1 MILASK
7 LMGAGGA
14 KTPVPL
20 QYSPSIWLDAT
31 DAGSI
36 TVSGGRVTVWADK
49 SGAGRNV
56 TNGAASGP
64 TTGTNTIGGKNAL
77 YFAGAQYLAS
87 ASTTEFIGA
96 TNQVFSAFMV
106 CYTNTGSTVLLSL
119 DNVAGNRMPQ
129 IISPVGGTS
138 FYSARIIP
146 TAVSDT
152 SAATITAN
160 TPFIPT
166 AVLSTTYIEARI
178 NGVTNGST
186 ALSGNTASLSSPLW
200 VGDFQNGGYGLIDA
214 IGEVIIYPTVLTNTQ
229 MNAVGN
235 YLAAKWSISWT
246 NL

>member
-1 MILASK
+1 MFV
-7 LMGAGGA
+7 GGKVSPPA
-14 KTPVPL
+14 IPL
-20 QYSPSIWLDAT
+20 QYNPSIWLDAT

-87 ASTTEFIGA
+87 ASTTAFIGS
-96 TNQVFSAFMV
+96 TNQVYSAFMV
-106 CYTNTGSTVLLSL
+106 CYTNGGVTVMLSL
-119 DNVAGNRMPQ
+119 DNVSGNRMPQ
-129 IISPVGGTS
+129 LFTAQGSS
-138 FYSARIIP
+138 LYSARILP
-146 TAVSDT
+146 SVAQDF

-200 VGDFQNGGYGLIDA
+200 VGDFQSGGNALVGA
-214 IGEVIIYPTVLTNTQ
+214 IGEVIIYPTVLTNAEI
-229 MNAVGN
+229 NVIGN